1 MIEEVETQNCNGFS
15 RSFDNAKVI
24 IQGTVKGTRRRGR
37 QKQRRERHKMDK
49 YGGWTFPGG
58 SRR

>member
-37 QKQRRERHKMDK
+37 QKQRRERHENGQIWRLDIPW
-49 YGGWTFPGG
+49 G
-58 SRR
+58 